1 MSYIEKLLAGVEVE
15 WKALGDVADYEQ
27 PTKYL
32 VKSKN
37 YNDKFSTPV
46 LTAGKTFILGFTDE
60 TKGVN
65 KASEVPVIIFDDF
78 TTANKWVDFD
88 FKAKSSAMKM
98 IKSKDESQNFLNFF
112 FRFFCASPNCDRC
125 ASSKMNTTCF

>member
-46 LTAGKTFILGFTDE
+46 LTAGKTFILGFT
-60 TKGVN
+60 G
-65 KASEVPVIIFDDF
+65 
-78 TTANKWVDFD
+78 
-88 FKAKSSAMKM
+88 
-98 IKSKDESQNFLNFF
+98 
-112 FRFFCASPNCDRC
+112 FCYHLDYCIWD
-125 ASSKMNTTCF
+125 